1 MYDQGDQAYCVVE
14 NACFNRCVFDI
25 ENNIEGVAFHN
36 TIETCLKVVKN
47 GNYE

>member
-25 ENNIEGVAFHN
+25 EGVAFHN
-36 TIETCLKVVKN
+36 TIETCLTVVKN
-47 GNYE
+47 GGYE